1 MQLYLKSSKS
11 WSEPLRTS
19 LPATAIRWGA
29 DAKSLV
35 TVSKEG
41 VVSVLGAKE

>member
-1 MQLYLKSSKS
+1 MYLKSSKS

-19 LPATAIRWGA
+19 TPAAALRWGA
-29 DAKSLV
+29 KAKALV